1 MRLLLLTALA
11 MLAFA
16 ANSLLCRLALAGG
29 AIDPASFTTLRLVSG
44 ALTLWL
50 IVYLRQRRLRPGGSW
65 ISAAALFAYAAAF
78 SFAYVSLPAGIGAL
92 LLFGS
97 VQSSMVAVGLA
108 RGERLD
114 QRQTA
119 GFLLALGGL
128 VVLLR
133 PGLAAPPP
141 LGSLLMLAAGVAW
154 GIYSL
159 RGRGAGDPTVATAG
173 NFLRTLPM
181 TLALSLAFASR
192 AHLDRA
198 GAGYALVS
206 GALTSGLG
214 YVIWY
219 TALKGLSVTRAA
231 VVQLS
236 VPVIAAVGGIL
247 LLGEVFTFRLGLA
260 SLAILG
266 GIALVVLKRA
276 NANNK
281 KS

>member
-16 ANSLLCRLALAGG
+16 ANSLLCRLALSGG

-50 IVYLRQRRLRPGGSW
+50 IVYARERRVRPGGSW
-65 ISAAALFAYAAAF
+65 PSAAALFAYAAAF
-78 SFAYVSLPAGIGAL
+78 SFAYISLSAGIGAL

-97 VQSSMVAVGLA
+97 VQSSMIAVGLA
-108 RGERLD
+108 RGEKLD
-114 QRQTA
+114 QVQTA

-128 VVLLR
+128 VLLVR

-154 GIYSL
+154 GVYTL
-159 RGRGAGDPTVATAG
+159 RGRGGGDPTVATAG

-181 TLALSLAFASR
+181 TLALSLIFA
-192 AHLDRA
+192 AHVHLDRA
-198 GAGYALVS
+198 GAAYALVS
-206 GALTSGLG
+206 GALTSGIG

-236 VPVIAAVGGIL
+236 VPVFAAAGGVL
-247 LLGEVFTFRLGLA
+247 LLGESLSFRLVLA
-260 SLAILG
+260 SATILG
-266 GIALVVLKRA
+266 GIALVVVKR
-276 NANNK
+276 
-281 KS
+281 

>member
-11 MLAFA
+11 MLDFA
-16 ANSLLCRLALAGG
+16 ANSLLCRLALTGS
-29 AIDPASFTTLRLVSG
+29 AIDPASFTSIRLVSG

-50 IVYLRQRRLRPGGSW
+50 IVCLRERRLRPGGSW
-65 ISAAALFAYAAAF
+65 ASAAALFAYAAAF
-78 SFAYVSLPAGIGAL
+78 SFAYIGLPAGIGAL

-97 VQSSMVAVGLA
+97 VQSSMIAVGLA
-108 RGERLD
+108 RGEQLD

-128 VVLLR
+128 VLLVR

-141 LGSLLMLAAGVAW
+141 MGSLLMIAAGVAW

-173 NFLRTLPM
+173 NFLRAVPM
-181 TLALSLAFASR
+181 TLALSLVFVSR
-192 AHLDRA
+192 ARLDRT
-198 GAGYALVS
+198 GAAYALAS

-236 VPVIAAVGGIL
+236 VPVLAALGGIL
-247 LLGEVFTFRLGLA
+247 LLGESLSFRLVLA
-260 SLAILG
+260 SAAILG
-266 GIALVVLKRA
+266 GIALVVVKR
-276 NANNK
+276 
-281 KS
+281 

>member
-16 ANSLLCRLALAGG
+16 ANSLLCRLALAGS
-29 AIDPASFTTLRLVSG
+29 AIDPASFTGIRLVAG

-50 IVYLRQRRLRPGGSW
+50 IVYLRERRLRPGGSW

-78 SFAYVSLPAGIGAL
+78 SFAYISLPAGIGAL

-97 VQSSMVAVGLA
+97 VQSSMIAVGLA

-114 QRQTA
+114 QKQAA

-128 VVLLR
+128 VVLVR
-133 PGLAAPPP
+133 PGLAAPPA
-141 LGSLLMLAAGVAW
+141 LGSLLMLVAGVAW
-154 GIYSL
+154 GLYSL

-173 NFLRTLPM
+173 NFLRAVPM
-181 TLALSLAFASR
+181 TLALSLVFIS
-192 AHLDRA
+192 HTHVERA
-198 GAGYALVS
+198 GIAYALVS
-206 GALTSGLG
+206 GAITSGIG

-236 VPVIAAVGGIL
+236 VPVIAAAGGIL
-247 LLGEVFTFRLGLA
+247 LLGESFSARLVIA
-260 SLAILG
+260 AAAILG
-266 GIALVVLKRA
+266 GIALVVVKR
-276 NANNK
+276 
-281 KS
+281 